1 MATNKNQH
9 FVPRCYLRAFTT
21 GGDNKTINIFNI
33 DHARYIAGA
42 PVRSQCSG
50 DYFYGQD
57 QRLEDAIRHVEGT
70 YDAEARSL
78 VAGCNTLNRQAAFVL
93 RSFWVLQHLRTEAA
107 SKRSAHMTR
116 QLADAIGEGDD
127 FAVSIKEAVLL
138 AMNFYVDQLRCTDDL
153 DICVVRNVSGVPF
166 ITSDDPAVLT
176 NRWHFHR
183 QWHLTRSFGLGST
196 GMIGLLPLS
205 EDLLCVLYDP
215 ELYELA
221 SVDGFVETASS
232 EDVAMLNE
240 HQILNCHA
248 NLYARYASEQS
259 LRSEVQRVA
268 ARRVYPRTQL
278 TYAVRDGGDDTHAR
292 YRVVDGRASEPH
304 DDAIVHSRQV
314 YAEPSGWPSFIRWRH
329 RGYFFVP
336 EDVSLRRDRN
346 RRVF

>member
-1 MATNKNQH
+1 M
-9 FVPRCYLRAFTT
+9 PRCYLRAFTA
-21 GGDNKTINIFNI
+21 GGDNKTINIYNI
-33 DHARYIAGA
+33 DHDRYIAGA

-57 QRLEDAIRHVEGT
+57 QRLEDAILFVEGS
-70 YDAEARSL
+70 YDTEVRSL
-78 VAGCNTLNRQAAFVL
+78 IAGRDTLSRKSAFVL
-93 RSFWVLQHLRTEAA
+93 RSFWVLQHLRTKAA
-107 SKRSAHMTR
+107 SQRSAQMTR
-116 QLADAIGEGDD
+116 QFADAIGEGD
-127 FAVSIKEAVLL
+127 FAMSIKEAVLL
-138 AMNFYVDQLRCTDDL
+138 AMSFYVDQLRCTDDL
-153 DICVVRNVSGVPF
+153 AICLVRNVSGVPF

-176 NRWHFHR
+176 NRWHIHR
-183 QWHLTRSFGLGST
+183 QWHLTRSFGIGST

-205 EDLLCVLYDP
+205 EDMLCVLYDA
-215 ELYELA
+215 ELYDLA
-221 SVDGFVETASS
+221 SADGFLETASS
-232 EDVAMLNE
+232 DDVAILNE
-240 HQILNCHA
+240 HQVLNCHA
-248 NLYARYASEQS
+248 NLYARDASERS

-314 YAEPSGWPSFIRWRH
+314 HAEPSGWPSFIRWRH
-329 RGYFFVP
+329 RGNFFVP